1 MPILYVV
8 FERGVREYHFFF
20 MLLSCHSNYKNITRQ
35 SMLECTLDNDEHSNT
50 NARTQVLFVKDRG
63 MFDDSDSFEDD
74 GEILGM
80 GVVSLK
86 EKLKQGIKSR
96 VSVRLCEE
104 SGDHI
109 DTTCDFNVSCSFL
122 KRKRKTSDRTNT
134 KKILHKLL
142 GSKSCVRAFLDIAFH
157 HRF

>member
-1 MPILYVV
+1 
-8 FERGVREYHFFF
+8 
-20 MLLSCHSNYKNITRQ
+20 
-35 SMLECTLDNDEHSNT
+35 
-50 NARTQVLFVKDRG
+50 

-86 EKLKQGIKSR
+86 EKLKQGIESR

-122 KRKRKTSDRTNT
+122 QNERGKTSDRTNT
-134 KKILHKLL
+134 KKDNNIKTL
-142 GSKSCVRAFLDIAFH
+142 GKIGKAEFMRAFLDIENVVKY
-157 HRF
+157 RF